1 MDPLLGINQTI
12 SWPKLF
18 GKKRNEK
25 TLNQNIDTKSIA
37 NNITK
42 YIWRILSIT
51 IYITYDV

>member
-51 IYITYDV
+51 IYITCDV